1 MKDAQGDAESA
12 GTPWR
17 RTEPRSSL
25 TLALSVCSGHWQSKG
40 HAIIKKTGDAGNTA
54 ICTTLPVKPQKVIQ
68 DMRIGIVCYPTFG
81 GSGVLATELG
91 KALAQKG
98 HEVHF
103 ITYQQP
109 VRLSAFI
116 PNIYYHEVQVPTY
129 PLFDFPPYE
138 TALASTMVNVIKNYN
153 LDLLHVHY
161 AIPHASAAYMAKKIL
176 QEHGRDIPVI
186 TTLHGTDITLVGK
199 DKMYAPVVSFSINK
213 SDVITA
219 VSQNLKEETY
229 STFDIKKDIEVVYNF
244 IDVTRFNRKPIDA
257 FKKVL
262 APNGERI
269 LLHASNFRQV
279 KRVQDVV
286 QIFNEVNKQIPSKLL
301 FIGDGPERQTAEAQG
316 QNLGIFDKMLFV
328 GKQEQIEDVFA
339 IGDLFLLPS
348 EYESFGLAALEAMA
362 SQVPV
367 ISSNAGGLREVNI
380 DGVTGYTADVG
391 DIKTMSEKAL
401 EILRDDATLQG
412 FRQRAFE
419 HAQQFNMDQ
428 IIPQY
433 EAIYRRFCSDCW

>member
-1 MKDAQGDAESA
+1 
-12 GTPWR
+12 
-17 RTEPRSSL
+17 
-25 TLALSVCSGHWQSKG
+25 
-40 HAIIKKTGDAGNTA
+40 
-54 ICTTLPVKPQKVIQ
+54 
-68 DMRIGIVCYPTFG
+68 MRIGIVCYPTFG

-98 HEVHF
+98 HQVHF

-109 VRLSAFI
+109 VRLSAFN

-176 QEHGRDIPVI
+176 QEDGYEIPVI

-199 DKMYAPVVSFSINK
+199 DKMYSPVVAFSINK

-219 VSQNLKEETY
+219 VSQNLREETY
-229 STFDIKKDIEVVYNF
+229 STFDIKKEIEVVYNF
-244 IDVTRFNRKPIDA
+244 IDVNRFNRKPFDA

-262 APNGERI
+262 APNGEKV

-279 KRVQDVV
+279 KRVPDVV
-286 QIFNEVNKQIPSKLL
+286 EIFYEVQKEIPARLL
-301 FIGDGPERQTAEAQG
+301 FVGDGPERLPAEDLG
-316 QNLGIFDKMLFV
+316 RKLGIFEKMIFV

-339 IGDLFLLPS
+339 IADLFLLPS

-362 SQVPV
+362 SKVPV

-380 DGVTGYTADVG
+380 DGVTGYTANVG
-391 DIKTMSEKAL
+391 DVKAMSERAI
-401 EILRDDATLQG
+401 EILKDDATLQK
-412 FRQRAFE
+412 FRQSAFE
-419 HAQQFNMDQ
+419 HAQQYNMDA

-433 EAIYRRFCSDCW
+433 EAIYRRFCKDC